1 MRKMAVKI
9 IETNLQF
16 RGALQKR
23 SRTDYI
29 VLHHAE
35 AIHASVQDIHRWHL
49 QRGWAGIGYH
59 YYVRK
64 DGNIYRGR
72 PRDVIGAH
80 VKGHNY
86 NSIGVCAEGDYMKET
101 MPEAQK
107 CSIIALVKELIQI
120 YPNTKIVGHRDLM
133 ATACPGV
140 KYPFQEIV
148 QKVYKKEAQV
158 VGKLFKDV
166 PDDHWAIED
175 IEWAKNLGLVKGYD
189 DGTFGLGKNITREE
203 LVVVLHRLYKL
214 LGGKK

>member
-1 MRKMAVKI
+1 
-9 IETNLQF
+9 
-16 RGALQKR
+16 
-23 SRTDYI
+23 
-29 VLHHAE
+29 
-35 AIHASVQDIHRWHL
+35 
-49 QRGWAGIGYH
+49 
-59 YYVRK
+59 
-64 DGNIYRGR
+64 
-72 PRDVIGAH
+72 
-80 VKGHNY
+80 
-86 NSIGVCAEGDYMKET
+86 MKET

-107 CSIIALVKELIQI
+107 QAIIALLKELRQI
-120 YPNTKIVGHRDLM
+120 YPNAKIVGHRDLM